1 VKFITLLT
9 AAYVGGA
16 LRHPHEGAIPVE
28 DGEAERLVKDKVAT
42 DVTDGFTADQVKEAT
57 PETITAP
64 GGSVEQ
70 SGPTNPHQAEIK
82 TNEPSKPRTRKPA
95 DDKE

>member
-1 VKFITLLT
+1 MKFITLLT

-16 LRHPHEGAIPVE
+16 LRHPHEGAIPVQ
-28 DGEAERLVKDKVAT
+28 DGEAERLVNDKVAT
-42 DVTDGFTADQVKEAT
+42 DVTEGFTADQVKEAT

-64 GGSVEQ
+64 
-70 SGPTNPHQAEIK
+70 SGAVAQPSPANPHQAEVK
-82 TNEPSKPRTRKPA
+82 VDEPSKPRARKPA

>member
-1 VKFITLLT
+1 MKFITLLT

-16 LRHPHEGAIPVE
+16 LRHPHEGAVPVE

-42 DVTDGFTADQVKEAT
+42 DVTDDFTADQLKAAT

-64 GGSVEQ
+64 
-70 SGPTNPHQAEIK
+70 SGAVPKPAPANPHQAEVK
-82 TNEPSKPRTRKPA
+82 TDEPSKPRARKPA